1 MRSPF
6 DRTTRTCTSVA
17 QSTAH
22 AHGQRQRREIFFVCP
37 VTDVPLLICF
47 LCLLCAL
54 AVQTV
59 LGVLYHI
66 SSDFDKAIEAFKNAV
81 KLKPDD
87 PALWNKL
94 GATQANSSR
103 SSDAVHAYKR
113 ALQLRPAYVRTLA
126 NLAISYANQG
136 MHEDAVR
143 TYLTTLTHNPDAN
156 HVWSYLRISLSHLQR
171 EDLIEL
177 SHVSCTTRTLQAQQ
191 LPASSQPASVRM
203 GPHSPLS
210 RCCASCVLLSRRRMR
225 SCSDRTSTFKRSH
238 ARSALCRAVVSQP
251 DLVTLHRFR
260 STLSSCC
267 IVFDCHVHQLK
278 RGCGLITNGQS

>member
-1 MRSPF
+1 
-6 DRTTRTCTSVA
+6 
-17 QSTAH
+17 
-22 AHGQRQRREIFFVCP
+22 
-37 VTDVPLLICF
+37 
-47 LCLLCAL
+47 
-54 AVQTV
+54 
-59 LGVLYHI
+59 VLYHI

-177 SHVSCTTRTLQAQQ
+177 SHVSCTVQTLEAAGSQTSGQQ
-191 LPASSQPASVRM
+191 RSNGATLT
-203 GPHSPLS
+203 LIS
-210 RCCASCVLLSRRRMR
+210 RCCASACPS
-225 SCSDRTSTFKRSH
+225 
-238 ARSALCRAVVSQP
+238 
-251 DLVTLHRFR
+251 
-260 STLSSCC
+260 
-267 IVFDCHVHQLK
+267 
-278 RGCGLITNGQS
+278 